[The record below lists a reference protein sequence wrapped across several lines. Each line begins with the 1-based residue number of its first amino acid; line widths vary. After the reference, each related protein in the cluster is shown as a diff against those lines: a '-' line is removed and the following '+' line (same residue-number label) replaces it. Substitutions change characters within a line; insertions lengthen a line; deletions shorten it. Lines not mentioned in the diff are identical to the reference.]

1 MIQKNHLSNLNL
13 NKLSFGYFKLS
24 RIYYFLRVRSWL
36 RMNAGDVDKACK
48 SSGILAARPKYSG
61 RWVSNTWVTSPIHGY
76 NPPKGGLI
84 PDSPW
89 EQS

>member
-1 MIQKNHLSNLNL
+1 
-13 NKLSFGYFKLS
+13 
-24 RIYYFLRVRSWL
+24 
-36 RMNAGDVDKACK
+36 MNAGDVDKACK